1 MSLNFESE
9 PLNTAVFISDG
20 VLPIDD
26 IYKYYKGF

>member
-1 MSLNFESE
+1 MSFSFDYEALNK
-9 PLNTAVFISDG
+9 AVFLSDG